1 MVLTSYG
8 RVTRLPGLRTLF
20 LVTGFAR
27 IPLAASGVTITLH
40 VVLGLGR
47 GYGEAGVVAAA
58 TTIGMALGGPLLG
71 RLIDRRGL
79 RRALLVSTVATGG
92 FWGAAPWL
100 PYWGLTVLAL
110 VGGVL
115 ALPVMSIARQAMAA
129 LLPGDDSYRRP
140 AFSLDSVL
148 TEFSYMVGPATGV
161 FLTTTLSSTAA
172 MLIVGSSMVV
182 SGVWLYVFDPP
193 VKSGDTEDHDHVPV
207 LSWLR
212 GPMIAALVIAAAL
225 VLIMAGSEVAIVAVL
240 RQVGQVDWSGLVIAV
255 WCLASIIGGI
265 VHGAMA
271 RPVPL
276 VVLITVIGVLT
287 LPVGFLAGQWWTLA
301 LALAPSGLLCAPTF
315 SSTSEVVTR
324 LAPESVRGTVMGVYQ
339 SAFTTGAAV
348 GAPLI
353 GFVMDNSA
361 PAWGFVAAGAVGL
374 LGTAVGVGLG
384 GRKLGQTQPSSSLSA
399 S

>member
-8 RVTRLPGLRTLF
+8 RVARLPGVRTLF

-58 TTIGMALGGPLLG
+58 TTIGIALGGPLIG
-71 RLIDRRGL
+71 RLLDRRGL
-79 RRALLVSTVATGG
+79 RRVVVLTTIATGV
-92 FWGAAPWL
+92 FWAAAPWL
-100 PYWGLTVLAL
+100 SYWGLIAL
-110 VGGVL
+110 SFVAGFL
-115 ALPVMSIARQAMAA
+115 SLPVMSIARQAMAA
-129 LLPGDDSYRRP
+129 LLPSDDSYRRP

-148 TEFSYMVGPATGV
+148 TEMSYMVGPAAGV
-161 FLTTTLSSTAA
+161 FLTTALSSTAA
-172 MLIVGSSMVV
+172 MLIVGAAMVFA
-182 SGVWLYVFDPP
+182 GVWLYFFDPP
-193 VKSGDTEDHDHVPV
+193 MKSGEAEHAEHVPV

-212 GPMIAALVIAAAL
+212 GPMIAALVIAAAM

-265 VHGAMA
+265 VHGAIP

-276 VVLITVIGVLT
+276 IVLISLIGVLT
-287 LPVGFLAGQWWTLA
+287 LPVGLFAGEWWTLA
-301 LALAPSGLLCAPTF
+301 LALVPSGLLCAPTF

-353 GFVMDNSA
+353 GFVIDNSA
-361 PAWGFVAAGAVGL
+361 PAWGFVATGAVGL
-374 LGTAVGVGLG
+374 LGTAVGVALG
-384 GRKLGQTQPSSSLSA
+384 GRKLSQPQPSSSLSA